1 MAIDLYKN
9 RCAVYEGDEPYIF
22 ISYSHKDMDKV
33 VSLILK
39 LQSLGFRIWY
49 DSGVPAGA
57 EWPEAI
63 ATHLKN
69 SGCILSLLSAN
80 AAKSR
85 HFKEEFN
92 YAYYLQKPILVSYME
107 DCELTPG
114 IEMRVVSQ
122 QCIKC
127 EHCENDDD
135 LLEEIARAKILLP
148 CLGEKPDNKA
158 DSTSPFSEVSTKPI
172 SEVKQLPINVER
184 LRIKAEKGDAQAQAD
199 LGLIYERG
207 DGVEQ
212 NWKKA
217 INLYRKAAEQD
228 HQWAQTQL
236 GICYYY
242 GNGVERDYSEAAKWY
257 RRSADQGQPAGQFNL
272 GLLYYNGQGVDLDER
287 EAVKWFQLS
296 ANQGFYA
303 AQNML
308 AICYEKGDGIEK
320 DLSKALELYRNSAK
334 QGNTPAEENLGLCYE
349 FSKGTEQDWEQA
361 VYWYRRAA
369 QKGQPYSQKKLSQCY
384 REGLGVPI
392 DLEESA
398 RWQKLYDENPN
409 K

>member
-9 RCAVYEGDEPYIF
+9 RCAVYDEGEKPYIF
-22 ISYSHKDMDKV
+22 ISYSHKDLEKV
-33 VSLILK
+33 VSLIRK

-57 EWPEAI
+57 EWPEEI

-69 SGCILSLLSAN
+69 SGCVLSLLSAN

-92 YAYYLQKPILVSYME
+92 YAYHLQKPILVAYLE

-127 EHCENDDD
+127 EHCESDDD

-148 CLGEKPDNKA
+148 CLGEKPDAEPSAAPDPDPKLQSN
-158 DSTSPFSEVSTKPI
+158 TSKSKI
-172 SEVKQLPINVER
+172 DQIR
-184 LRIKAEKGDAQAQAD
+184 AKAEKGDMNAQND
-199 LGLIYERG
+199 LGYAYSKGEGVAQDKAEAFKWYSKAAKQGFSYAQFNLGLFYARG
-207 DGVEQ
+207 ISTEQ
-212 NWKKA
+212 NWEEAVRFYQLAADQNHTGALNNLAACYELGNGVQKDIKKA
-217 INLYRKAAEQD
+217 VEFYRKAAELGSSDAQWNLGRCIQSGTGVPQD
-228 HQWAQTQL
+228 W
-236 GICYYY
+236 
-242 GNGVERDYSEAAKWY
+242 EEAVRWFRKA
-257 RRSADQGQPAGQFNL
+257 ADQG
-272 GLLYYNGQGVDLDER
+272 Y
-287 EAVKWFQLS
+287 
-296 ANQGFYA
+296 AN
-303 AQNML
+303 AQQRM
-308 AICYEKGDGIEK
+308 
-320 DLSKALELYRNSAK
+320 AK
-334 QGNTPAEENLGLCYE
+334 
-349 FSKGTEQDWEQA
+349 
-361 VYWYRRAA
+361 
-369 QKGQPYSQKKLSQCY
+369 CY

-392 DLEESA
+392 DEAEAA